1 MYLDEGKKII
11 KRYVDEGLLPGAVFA
26 YVTKDDCEK
35 DCYGYKALLPEKEA
49 LTMDTLYDL
58 ASLSKVI
65 GTAPMIF
72 KLTEEGL
79 ISMKMKVSSILEDFP
94 YKDIT
99 VEDLMTHTSGIAADD
114 KNYKKCKDPEELWDF
129 VMKEVEWPCKR
140 KEKVVYSCFGFIIL
154 GKIIEHYKK
163 DIPSYFEDVIASPL
177 GTSNLFYR
185 PEDHGRMK
193 DCAPTEVTE
202 ARGIIQGEVHDGK
215 AHILNGRAGNAG
227 VFSDIDGLIRYT
239 QMILND
245 GVYNG
250 KKILEKTTIDLLKK
264 PYTEGMNEI
273 RTIGGWFFGDPN
285 QSNGDYISKHSLYH
299 TGFTGTSL
307 YIDFDRGCGIIL
319 LANAIHPSRD
329 HKMIEIRN
337 LFHDQVLLKTDEV
350 NG

>member
-140 KEKVVYSCFGFIIL
+140 KEKVIYSCFGFIIL

-177 GTSNLFYR
+177 GTSDLFYR

-227 VFSDIDGLIRYT
+227 VFSDIDGLYDHDPRLYPQAKLIEQIDEITEETFRLAGGAGSRRGT
-239 QMILND
+239 GGMRTKLQAAQLATAQKIDVNII
-245 GVYNG
+245 NG
-250 KKILEKTTIDLLKK
+250 QHPEALYDIVEGK
-264 PYTEGMNEI
+264 PAGT
-273 RTIGGWFFGDPN
+273 
-285 QSNGDYISKHSLYH
+285 L
-299 TGFTGTSL
+299 FTAK
-307 YIDFDRGCGIIL
+307 R
-319 LANAIHPSRD
+319 
-329 HKMIEIRN
+329 
-337 LFHDQVLLKTDEV
+337 
-350 NG
+350 

>member
-114 KNYKKCKDPEELWDF
+114 KN
-129 VMKEVEWPCKR
+129 
-140 KEKVVYSCFGFIIL
+140 
-154 GKIIEHYKK
+154 
-163 DIPSYFEDVIASPL
+163 
-177 GTSNLFYR
+177 
-185 PEDHGRMK
+185 
-193 DCAPTEVTE
+193 
-202 ARGIIQGEVHDGK
+202 
-215 AHILNGRAGNAG
+215 
-227 VFSDIDGLIRYT
+227 
-239 QMILND
+239 
-245 GVYNG
+245 
-250 KKILEKTTIDLLKK
+250 
-264 PYTEGMNEI
+264 
-273 RTIGGWFFGDPN
+273 
-285 QSNGDYISKHSLYH
+285 
-299 TGFTGTSL
+299 
-307 YIDFDRGCGIIL
+307 
-319 LANAIHPSRD
+319 
-329 HKMIEIRN
+329 
-337 LFHDQVLLKTDEV
+337 
-350 NG
+350 